1 MGVNR
6 GDVVLVA
13 ARGDSAG
20 KPRPAMVIQSDL
32 FNPTHDSVTLCLV
45 TSELRDAPL
54 FRPDLKPTRENGLS
68 KTSQVMVDKIFSAKR
83 GNIGGRIGILDKESM
98 RRVDEALKVWLQT

>member
-1 MGVNR
+1 MNR

-13 ARGDSAG
+13 GRGDYAG
-20 KPRPAMVIQSDL
+20 KPRPAVVIQSDL
-32 FNPTHDSVTLCLV
+32 FNPTHDSVTLCLI

-54 FRPDLKPTRENGLS
+54 FRPDLKPTQENGLP

-83 GNIGGRIGILDKESM
+83 GNIGGKIGTLDKESM